1 LEEGK
6 PTFYVRKITSKE
18 GFSKSFAREI
28 QVVFARKIVVGSATK
43 TVFHNFFRY
52 SQKNEKN
59 FLRTPLFCQ
68 KAVCMLLFLIG
79 INLA

>member
-1 LEEGK
+1 LEKGK

-43 TVFHNFFRY
+43 TVFRKFFRY
-52 SQKNEKN
+52 SQKNEKKI
-59 FLRTPLFCQ
+59 FAHPLILSKSSLYAPIF
-68 KAVCMLLFLIG
+68 
-79 INLA
+79 NRY